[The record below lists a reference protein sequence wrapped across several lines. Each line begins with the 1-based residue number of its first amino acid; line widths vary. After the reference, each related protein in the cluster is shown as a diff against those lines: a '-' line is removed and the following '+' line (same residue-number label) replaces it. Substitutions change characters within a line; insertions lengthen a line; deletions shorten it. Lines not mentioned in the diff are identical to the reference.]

1 MLPRHKLLYTYISY
15 QCFPKPD
22 ICKNSTKIII
32 FGINYT
38 ILRMM
43 TQHFVSNLHLINQKK
58 EEGTLYDG

>member
-1 MLPRHKLLYTYISY
+1 MELLYIYISY

-22 ICKNSTKIII
+22 LCKNSTKIII

-43 TQHFVSNLHLINQKK
+43 TQHFVSNLHLIN
-58 EEGTLYDG
+58 